1 MVRRGALETGMSI
14 EGQVG
19 RADTMKRFPNGL
31 WALLCALCAL
41 SMAAEVASSEPP
53 FLGTTPRRVFTAE
66 EYGASPQAWR
76 GAEDSFG
83 NVYFLDLVSG
93 MVRFDGERWHQ
104 VELPIKAYI
113 LSIGGDDRFYVGG
126 ATEIGMLIWP
136 EDDASSTGVVDRPG
150 FTSLL
155 DQIPE
160 DRRDYG
166 GLQAIFPTEDGVLIC
181 TRRYIY
187 RWRDDGPAEV
197 LATDMGSGFG
207 SAFLWQGRLFL
218 YRENR
223 GLWAFGPDG
232 LVPVAGNAALTAT
245 RIVGLLEH
253 GPTSALVLTDS
264 HGIFL
269 LEENGIGPSPWAI
282 SKILAEQ
289 RILSGLRT
297 SDGDYL
303 LTTVRAGAFRLDAQ
317 GRLLETFDRSSDPR
331 LNNLMY
337 HAFEDHRGTLWLS
350 TDQGIVQVPRNPIRR
365 IVPPKAIE
373 SSFHQTRRFS
383 DRLYVATR
391 TGLYRQ
397 GKTDRFASRSELSL
411 ERVPGINESTWDLV
425 PFGDVLVVGAS
436 QGIYAL
442 REAGDKAQIE
452 RLCPGIGFTFFAPT
466 RWPDHLIAS
475 ARGGFQVVERDDG
488 EWRCG
493 QRIDGID
500 GWISDWAESAAGEI
514 WALVTG
520 SHLYRLTFPDGPT
533 EPPLVQ
539 RYELPAETT
548 RLVEIDGQAL
558 LLDQRLTA
566 WQPASGAEASSSPFE
581 PRPGHF
587 AGLLGDG
594 DAASYRILAHH
605 PEEHRLWLLADSTLM
620 IAEPDADG
628 NWTRRLAAS
637 GQFSP
642 GLDLYDDPDSGKV
655 WITNA
660 DGVFLLDPTLER
672 QPAARRA
679 RVSRV
684 QEFDS
689 QDVLWQFRPGA
700 RELGRSLVLPY
711 ARNALRFEFAAAIS
725 DQIDGLDYQVRLD
738 GFDDGWS
745 KWSRETIKE
754 YTNLREGAYN
764 FRVRARDSWGAI
776 SDEGSFRFE
785 VEPPSYRTFWAYGLY
800 ALTFIGL
807 VQLSLHRFRRKLKR
821 EQALNRQLREA
832 DRIKDEFLANTSHEF
847 RTPLY
852 GMIGLAES
860 MHETQR
866 EIPESFRNGLATII
880 ASGHRLQRFLGDILD
895 FSVLEKGR
903 LDLERRPL
911 DLKSLVDRVLTLLRP
926 LADGKDV
933 LLVNGVCDDLLP
945 IEADEHRLEQIL
957 LNLAGNAVKFTDA
970 GTVKVAAERQRER
983 VLVTVQD
990 TGIGIA
996 AENQERI
1003 FQAFEQADGSTER
1016 RLGGTGLGLA
1026 ISRRLVELH
1035 GGRLSVES
1043 QAGEGATFSFTLPLA
1058 KPGVDVAPTASGHAA
1073 TTVSEMGRG
1082 PVEMAPPKI
1091 DRTHIDTGSAIRRIL
1106 VVDDEPINRLVLSK
1120 QLESAGYEVR
1130 EAADG
1135 FQALQHLDDI
1145 DLVLLDVMM
1154 PRMSGYEVCRRV
1166 REHYPA
1172 TELPIIFVSAKS
1184 LPEDVIEGLKSGGND
1199 YLVKP
1204 VRMQELLAR
1213 ISVHLDLVDRFQQLT
1228 RSG

>member
-1 MVRRGALETGMSI
+1 
-14 EGQVG
+14 
-19 RADTMKRFPNGL
+19 MKHFPNGL
-31 WALLCALCAL
+31 WALLCVLWVL
-41 SMAAEVASSEPP
+41 PMAAEVASSEPP
-53 FLGTTPRRVFTAE
+53 FLGMTPRRVFTAE
-66 EYGASPQAWR
+66 EYGASPQVWR
-76 GAEDSFG
+76 SAEDSTG
-83 NVYFLDLVSG
+83 NLYFLDLASG

-104 VELPIKAYI
+104 VELPIDAYV
-113 LSIGGDDRFYVGG
+113 LAIGRDDRLYVGG
-126 ATEIGMLIWP
+126 DSEIGRLTWP
-136 EDDASSTGVVDRPG
+136 EQEDLSAADGVDRPD

-155 DQIPE
+155 DRIPE

-166 GLQAIFPTEDGVLIC
+166 SPLAIFSVDDGVLVC
-181 TRRYIY
+181 TTHYIY
-187 RWRDDGPAEV
+187 RWRDDGPAEL
-197 LATDMGSGFG
+197 LATDMDPGFR
-207 SAFLWQGRLFL
+207 SAFLWRKRLFL
-218 YRENR
+218 HRRDR
-223 GLWAFGPDG
+223 GLWTLGQDG
-232 LVPVAGNAALTAT
+232 LEPVAGNAALAAAD
-245 RIVGLLEH
+245 IVGLLEH
-253 GPTSALVLTDS
+253 GPASALVLTDS

-269 LEENGIGPSPWAI
+269 LGENGIGPGPWAI
-282 SKILAEQ
+282 GEILAEQ

-297 SDGDYL
+297 SGGDYL
-303 LTTVRAGAFRLDAQ
+303 LTTVRAGAFRLDER

-350 TDQGIVQVPRNPIRR
+350 TDQGIVQVPRNPLRLIA
-365 IVPPKAIE
+365 PPKMIE
-373 SSFHQTRRFS
+373 SSFHRTRYFG

-397 GKTDRFASRSELSL
+397 AGAALLASHPELSL
-411 ERVPGINESTWDLV
+411 ERVVGINESTWDLV
-425 PFGDVLVVGAS
+425 SSGDVLVVGAS
-436 QGIYAL
+436 KGIYTL
-442 REAGDKAQIE
+442 REIDDKAQVE
-452 RLCPGIGFTFFAPT
+452 RVCPGIGFTLFAPT
-466 RWPDHLIAS
+466 RWPDHVIAS
-475 ARGGFQVVERDDG
+475 ARGGFQVVGREDG
-488 EWRCG
+488 DWRCG

-500 GWISDWAESAAGEI
+500 GWITHWAESATGELF
-514 WALVTG
+514 ALVSE

-533 EPPLVQ
+533 EPPRVQ
-539 RYELPAETT
+539 RYELPTETVS
-548 RLVEIDGQAL
+548 LVEIDGQVL
-558 LLDQRLTA
+558 LLDQRLTSWLPVA
-566 WQPASGAEASSSPFE
+566 DSAFE
-581 PRPGHF
+581 PLPGRF
-587 AGLLGDG
+587 AGLRGDS
-594 DAASYRILAHH
+594 DDDVVHHILAHH
-605 PEEHRLWLLADSTLM
+605 PEKHRLWLLADTHLM
-620 IAEPDADG
+620 VAERNEDG
-628 NWTRRLAAS
+628 HWTRRQAA
-637 GQFSP
+637 P
-642 GLDLYDDPDSGKV
+642 GPFAPDLDLHEDPDSGKV

-660 DGVFLLDPTLER
+660 NGVFLLDPSLQR
-672 QPAARRA
+672 QPAPRRA

-689 QDVLWQFRPGA
+689 QDVLWKSRPGA

-738 GFDDGWS
+738 GFDEDWS
-745 KWSRETIKE
+745 QWNQETIKE
-754 YTNLREGAYN
+754 YTNLREGTYD

-776 SDEGSFRFE
+776 SDEGSFQFE
-785 VEPPSYRTFWAYGLY
+785 IEPPSYRTLWAYGLY
-800 ALTFIGL
+800 ALAFIVL
-807 VQLSLHRFRRKLKR
+807 LQVTLRRFRRKLER
-821 EQALNRQLREA
+821 EQELNRQLREA
-832 DRIKDEFLANTSHEF
+832 DRIKDEFLANTSHEL

-860 MHETQR
+860 MHEAQGD
-866 EIPESFRNGLATII
+866 IPESFRNGLATLI

-933 LLVNGVCDDLLP
+933 LLVNGVRDDLPP

-970 GTVKVAAERQRER
+970 GSVKVAAERQGER

-996 AENQERI
+996 VENQERI

-1043 QAGEGATFSFTLPLA
+1043 QTGEGANFSFTLPLA
-1058 KPGVDVAPTASGHAA
+1058 KPGVDVAPVASLPAGLE
-1073 TTVSEMGRG
+1073 VSEMGRE
-1082 PVEMAPPKI
+1082 PEKTSPKI
-1091 DRTHIDTGSAIRRIL
+1091 ERTHTDTGSEIRRIL

-1120 QLESAGYEVR
+1120 QLESAGYAVR

-1135 FQALQHLDDI
+1135 FQALEQLDDI

-1166 REHYPA
+1166 REDFPA
-1172 TELPIIFVSAKS
+1172 TELPIIFISAKS
-1184 LPEDVIEGLKSGGND
+1184 LPEDVTEGLQSGGND

-1213 ISVHLDLVDRFQQLT
+1213 ISVHLDLVERFRQLT